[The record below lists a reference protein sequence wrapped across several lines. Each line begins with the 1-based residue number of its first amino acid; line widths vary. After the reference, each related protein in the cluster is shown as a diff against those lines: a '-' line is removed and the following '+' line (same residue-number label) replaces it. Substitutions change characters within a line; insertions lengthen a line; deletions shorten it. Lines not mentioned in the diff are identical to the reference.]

1 MRKGKF
7 INFEW
12 LCDYNKYTADEF
24 DVIKTKLIKRDVKS
38 AAEQG
43 YNVVVGLYLLDGFL
57 QQSHRPEKLVN
68 HLNDIKDYAL
78 SLGIKELYVVSGHG
92 ETLEGL
98 PVESFYFDLNL
109 RFIKNSYK
117 HEFDSLPS
125 YNPDSSKFLFLT
137 GMPDR
142 ANRIGLMSK
151 FYDANMLKDA
161 EWSFFAPWAPEDKHW
176 CRNHLQ
182 HYTDDQYNQFL
193 VDCERSF
200 DDRYE
205 SAKPFY
211 GSYTSQETTVD
222 WYDVVDTEWVQ
233 APAHIDPRVF
243 DDIAVSII
251 SEGPNFWSDDYYD
264 FVTEKTW
271 RAFLMKQ
278 PIIFAGWPGQFKY
291 LKKLGYKTF
300 EEYMIIPEY
309 ALIEDEN
316 ERLDAV
322 VKNTQHFLK
331 THQVYKDNILKD
343 VEHNYNLLH
352 EYIKKQDDLLTHFSN
367 VLNISDTEIS
377 HYTEIQGYKNLLMR
391 VPDNV

>member
-12 LCDYNKYTADEF
+12 LCDYNKYTADNF
-24 DVIKTKLIKRDVKS
+24 DIIKTKLVKRDVKR

-57 QQSHRPEKLVN
+57 QQSHRPEKLVK

-117 HEFDSLPS
+117 HQFDSLPS
-125 YNPDSSKFLFLT
+125 YNADSSKFLLLT

-161 EWSFFAPWAPEDKHW
+161 EWTFFAPWAPEDKNW

-309 ALIEDEN
+309 ALFEDEN

-331 THQVYKDNILKD
+331 THQIYKDNILKD

>member
-12 LCDYNKYTADEF
+12 LCDYNKYTADNF
-24 DVIKTKLIKRDVKS
+24 DIIKTKLVKRDVKR

-57 QQSHRPEKLVN
+57 QQSHRPEKLVK

-117 HEFDSLPS
+117 HQFDSLPS
-125 YNPDSSKFLFLT
+125 YNADSSKFLLLT

-161 EWSFFAPWAPEDKHW
+161 EWTFFAPWAPEDKNW

-309 ALIEDEN
+309 ALFEDEN

-331 THQVYKDNILKD
+331 THQIYKDNILKD

-352 EYIKKQDDLLTHFSN
+352 KYIKKQDDLLTHFSN
-367 VLNISDTEIS
+367 VLNISDNEIS